1 MYDVFR
7 GLSFRWTLVEEKD
20 KKELFNEDHMLPM
33 VILTRDSGAGRV
45 IQNRH
50 RYLRGSGFYKEHTLN
65 MGHTSKRC
73 NTEQTSNLLVT
84 KFWRN
89 LTAPSAAW
97 VRVLYWREIKLMH
110 DTEQR
115 SSHTLLFQMIRYL
128 EKYSTRTR
136 TKEAMQNIYLL
147 YTQYWKYVSFPQSEL
162 YFQWNPNKIL
172 VWFLWIL
179 PRCNIKIIIFIF
191 DKELRLKVILTGSS
205 LCKL

>member
-65 MGHTSKRC
+65 RGHTSKRC

-115 SSHTLLFQMIRYL
+115 SSPTLLFQMIRYL

-147 YTQYWKYVSFPQSEL
+147 
-162 YFQWNPNKIL
+162 
-172 VWFLWIL
+172 
-179 PRCNIKIIIFIF
+179 
-191 DKELRLKVILTGSS
+191 
-205 LCKL
+205 